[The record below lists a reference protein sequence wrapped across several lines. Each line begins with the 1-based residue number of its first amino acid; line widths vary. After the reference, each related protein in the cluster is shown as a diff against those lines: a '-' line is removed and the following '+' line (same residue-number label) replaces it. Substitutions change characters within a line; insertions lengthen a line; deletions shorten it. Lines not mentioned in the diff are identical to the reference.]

1 MDQSFIRHLTEDE
14 QDEAITQAV
23 ITLGHSMKLQ
33 VIAEG
38 VDKVGQ
44 LNWLRENA
52 CDEMQGYLF
61 SKPVPAEAFEQLLRE
76 GKTIEDVLDSSRL
89 V

>member
-1 MDQSFIRHLTEDE
+1 MTEDE